1 MVDELD
7 GALLHNSGL
16 DEIVTDSTG
25 KEIKAR
31 IKRGDQLIPKTSFKP
46 VADPSKLFGLQVDSA
61 DYLRENMRY
70 VYEDLLR
77 IFVAAKTPIFLW
89 GPPGAGKT
97 RSVEAMAEDMDEHGV
112 NYQVITVQPS
122 TQDATVMHGLMT
134 ITEDPRTGTKIM
146 ERSVPEIAEQVWDY
160 FNNEDG
166 LTIMFLDEMT
176 TCIPAQQN
184 AMLGLLTHGKYGS
197 LDISPY
203 TTFVCAANPPGT
215 VQTVLP
221 LSEAVINRGGHIPW
235 YSSHEHWYKKWKTG
249 FGNPAK
255 EPREDTKDF
264 IKQLI
269 LSDPD
274 VVFRDDPDLHED
286 ADDGW
291 SVDALCPYDQM
302 LSSERAFTEVAKVY
316 EVLTETF
323 KDAPFEVAKLYLQ
336 EGVRAMV
343 GNRWGR
349 NSGVVFENM
358 SSRISTKPCIEAVNR
373 YGINHTSTLE
383 EIYQHVG
390 DSLHRKMGKH
400 MVAIDEREM
409 VDKFSE
415 EVFAHGDFSMSKYTA
430 FWVWLV
436 TLEDESLRSAV
447 MNKAFTIFHK
457 AAREH
462 SHEYPENQLFP
473 GFVPETIRQEMKQA
487 GQNLKQARR

>member
-1 MVDELD
+1 MSKETEVYYAPK
-7 GALLHNSGL
+7 GQ
-16 DEIVTDSTG
+16 DEISLDSTG

-31 IKRGDQLIPKTSFKP
+31 IKKGDALIPKTSFKP
-46 VADPSKLFGLQVDSA
+46 IADPSKLFGLQVDNA
-61 DYLRENMRY
+61 EYLRENMRY

-97 RSVEAMAEDMDEHGV
+97 RSVEAMAEMVDEHGV

-134 ITEDPRTGTKIM
+134 ITEDPRTGAQIM
-146 ERSVPEIAEQVWDY
+146 ERSIPEIAEQVWQY

-184 AMLGLLTHGKYGS
+184 AMLGLLTHGKYGNM
-197 LDISPY
+197 DISPY

-235 YSSHEHWYKKWKTG
+235 YSSHQHWYDKWKTG

-255 EPREDTKDF
+255 EPKEDTKEF

-269 LSDPD
+269 MSDPE
-274 VVFRDDPDLHED
+274 VVFRDDPELHESE
-286 ADDGW
+286 DDGW
-291 SVDALCPYDQM
+291 NIDNLCPYDQM

-316 EVLTETF
+316 EVITETF
-323 KDAPFEVAKLYLQ
+323 KDAPFDVLKLYLQ
-336 EGVRAMV
+336 EGIRAMV
-343 GNRWGR
+343 GNRWAR
-349 NSGVVFENM
+349 NSGAVQENM
-358 SSRISTKPCIEAVNR
+358 SSRISIKPSVDAINK
-373 YGINHTSTLE
+373 YGINHTSSIE
-383 EIYQHVG
+383 DIYSHIG
-390 DSLHRKMGKH
+390 DSLHRMMGKR
-400 MVAIDEREM
+400 MTATEERELA
-409 VDKFSE
+409 DKFHE
-415 EVFAHGDFSMSKYTA
+415 EIFSGGDFSLSKYTA

-436 TLEDESLRSAV
+436 TLSNESVRASV
-447 MNKAFTIFHK
+447 INKAFSIFHLAVRK
-457 AAREH
+457 HRN
-462 SHEYPENQLFP
+462 EYPEDQLFP
-473 GFVPETIRQEMKQA
+473 RFIPPEIKSEIKDA
-487 GQNLKQARR
+487 GQMIQRVHKE